1 MNKKIMIAAG
11 IVGVIIVVSLGVYF
25 YSSKKT
31 NDSYID
37 LNKGQENTCN
47 ISDTQQNV
55 LLAYTKGEYTYIG
68 VMHTNDTEVI
78 GTCELPFENNE
89 NIYMAQ
95 NQNGNLY
102 VYNDASEVFQFNGS
116 HFTKIP
122 SNLYSGNTNV
132 NVTTE
137 GSNVTF
143 ALHFGSVKI
152 DKTYTYPSE
161 YTLKNA
167 YVYANIKD
175 MDTLNLYEL
184 SDPGSEIS
192 NSFITVRVKADDTV
206 YYVIYDVESKTLLR
220 VISNPFDTVDG
231 AFYASVED
239 DKYLLFAGSQTYDI
253 NANEIIEHDAAT
265 IDEAAVSVEFGMYSE
280 ENPADAVKMKSSNS
294 DVKPYI
300 LQSIYPIDY
309 AYIVMK

>member
-1 MNKKIMIAAG
+1 MNKKIMIAVG
-11 IVGVIIVVSLGVYF
+11 IVSVIIVASVGIYF
-25 YSSKKT
+25 YNSKKT

-55 LLAYTKGEYTYIG
+55 LLAYTKGEQTFIG
-68 VMHTNDTEVI
+68 VMHTNDNEVI

-132 NVTTE
+132 NVTTD

-184 SDPGSEIS
+184 SDPGSEVS
-192 NSFITVRVKADDTV
+192 NSFITVRINAEDTV
-206 YYVIYDVESKTLLR
+206 YYVIYDVESKALLR
-220 VISNPFDTVDG
+220 VISNPFETAEG
-231 AFYASVED
+231 AFYATFED
-239 DKYLLFAGSQTYDI
+239 DKYLLFSGSQTYDI

-265 IDEAAVSVEFGMYSE
+265 IDETAVSIEIGAYSE
-280 ENPADAVKMKSSNS
+280 ENTADAVKIKSSNG
-294 DVKPYI
+294 DVKSYI